1 MAGACKNSAAPKSSL
16 APHVLRAM
24 RRGCGMSV
32 ASRAPSARPAAAPRR
47 HYAAASRS
55 APAKP
60 SAASVPHLGHHAGC
74 PCAAMSDKPFY
85 NRLPLVRAA
94 TPRSAHRGAPER
106 WADIDPSAPL
116 RPSPTPRC
124 SFLSHVPSLCAVT

>member
-1 MAGACKNSAAPKSSL
+1 
-16 APHVLRAM
+16 M
-24 RRGCGMSV
+24 RRSCGVPV

-55 APAKP
+55 APGKP
-60 SAASVPHLGHHAGC
+60 IAAPVPHLGHHAGC

-94 TPRSAHRGAPER
+94 TPRSAGR
-106 WADIDPSAPL
+106 SAPRVMGGHRSQHAL
-116 RPSPTPRC
+116 RPSPIPRC
-124 SFLSHVPSLCAVT
+124 SLLSSVSSLCAVA